1 MERVILVLAM
11 LAGLHLI
18 LSFLQF
24 ALNAIHNS
32 FLHVPLQAKVD
43 EVVAEVDEVPA
54 EEPVTDWRQ
63 YDVPAY
69 LRRYGIGNDSGNT
82 AKASF
87 EVIA

>member
-24 ALNAIHNS
+24 ALESIRNFFMRI
-32 FLHVPLQAKVD
+32 PLQANVE
-43 EVVAEVDEVPA
+43 EVVADVREVRA
-54 EEPVTDWRQ
+54 EEHLADWRQ
-63 YDVPAY
+63 YDIPAY
-69 LRRYGIGNDSGNT
+69 LRRNGIDNDSGNT

>member
-24 ALNAIHNS
+24 ALEAIRGS
-32 FLHVPLQAKVD
+32 FRHVPLQTNVV
-43 EVVAEVDEVPA
+43 EEVAEVDEVTA
-54 EEPVTDWRQ
+54 YEPVTDWRQ
-63 YDVPAY
+63 YDMPAY
-69 LRRYGIGNDSGNT
+69 LRRNGIGNDSANT

>member
-18 LSFLQF
+18 LSFIRS
-24 ALNAIHNS
+24 ATEGMKI
-32 FLHVPLQAKVD
+32 FLIRTPKRTVTP
-43 EVVAEVDEVPA
+43 
-54 EEPVTDWRQ
+54 EPVEEKTTDWRL

-69 LRRYGIGNDSGNT
+69 LRRNGINIDPGKNGN
-82 AKASF
+82 ASF

>member
-24 ALNAIHNS
+24 ALEAIRGS
-32 FLHVPLQAKVD
+32 FLRVPLRAKVE

-69 LRRYGIGNDSGNT
+69 LRRNGIGSDSGNT

>member
-18 LSFLQF
+18 LSFIQV
-24 ALNAIHNS
+24 ALEAIRGS
-32 FLHVPLQAKVD
+32 FPRVPLEAKVE
-43 EVVAEVDEVPA
+43 EVVAEEAEVPT
-54 EEPVTDWRQ
+54 EEPVADWRQ

-69 LRRYGIGNDSGNT
+69 LRRNGIGNDSANT

>member
-24 ALNAIHNS
+24 VLEAIRGS
-32 FLHVPLQAKVD
+32 IQRVPLLAKIE
-43 EVVAEVDEVPA
+43 EVVAEVNAVPA

-63 YDVPAY
+63 YDIPAY
-69 LRRYGIGNDSGNT
+69 LRRKGIGNDSGHT

>member
-24 ALNAIHNS
+24 VLESIRGS
-32 FLHVPLQAKVD
+32 FRHVPLQTNVV
-43 EVVAEVDEVPA
+43 EEVAEVDEVTA
-54 EEPVTDWRQ
+54 FEPVTDWRQ
-63 YDVPAY
+63 YDMPAY
-69 LRRYGIGNDSGNT
+69 LRRNGIGNDSANT

>member
-18 LSFLQF
+18 LSFLQVVLESIRNF
-24 ALNAIHNS
+24 SMRI
-32 FLHVPLQAKVD
+32 PLQAKVE

-63 YDVPAY
+63 YEVPAY
-69 LRRYGIGNDSGNT
+69 LRRNGIGNDSGNT

>member
-24 ALNAIHNS
+24 ALEAIRVS
-32 FLHVPLQAKVD
+32 FLRVPFQAKVE
-43 EVVAEVDEVPA
+43 EVEA

-69 LRRYGIGNDSGNT
+69 LRRTGIGNDSGNT

>member
-24 ALNAIHNS
+24 ALEAIRGS
-32 FLHVPLQAKVD
+32 FLRSPLKAKVD
-43 EVVAEVDEVPA
+43 EVVAGVDEVPA

-63 YDVPAY
+63 YDIPAY
-69 LRRYGIGNDSGNT
+69 LRRNGTGNDSVNT

>member
-24 ALNAIHNS
+24 VLEAIRGS
-32 FLHVPLQAKVD
+32 IQRIPLLAKIE
-43 EVVAEVDEVPA
+43 EVVAEVNEVPA

-63 YDVPAY
+63 YDIPAY
-69 LRRYGIGNDSGNT
+69 LRRNGIGNDSGNT
-82 AKASF
+82 AKPSF

>member
-18 LSFLQF
+18 LSFLQVVLESIRNF
-24 ALNAIHNS
+24 FMRI
-32 FLHVPLQAKVD
+32 PLQAKVE
-43 EVVAEVDEVPA
+43 EVVADVREVRA
-54 EEPVTDWRQ
+54 EEHLSDWRQ
-63 YDVPAY
+63 YDIPAY
-69 LRRYGIGNDSGNT
+69 LRRSGIDNDSGNT

>member
-1 MERVILVLAM
+1 MCIRD
-11 LAGLHLI
+11 
-18 LSFLQF
+18 S
-24 ALNAIHNS
+24 
-32 FLHVPLQAKVD
+32 LQAKVD

-63 YDVPAY
+63 YDIPAY
-69 LRRYGIGNDSGNT
+69 LRRNGIDNDSGNT

>member
-24 ALNAIHNS
+24 VLESIRGS
-32 FLHVPLQAKVD
+32 FRHLPLQAKV
-43 EVVAEVDEVPA
+43 EEEVAEVNEVTA

-63 YDVPAY
+63 YDIPAY
-69 LRRYGIGNDSGNT
+69 LRRNGIGNDSGNT

>member
-24 ALNAIHNS
+24 ALEAIRGS
-32 FLHVPLQAKVD
+32 IQRIPLLAKIE
-43 EVVAEVDEVPA
+43 EVVAEVNEVPA

-63 YDVPAY
+63 YDIPAY
-69 LRRYGIGNDSGNT
+69 LRCNGTGNDSGNT
-82 AKASF
+82 AKPSF

>member
-24 ALNAIHNS
+24 AVEAIRGYFTHS
-32 FLHVPLQAKVD
+32 PHLVATT
-43 EVVAEVDEVPA
+43 EVVQATSKESAVD
-54 EEPVTDWRQ
+54 WQQ
-63 YDVPAY
+63 YDIPAY
-69 LRRYGIGNDSGNT
+69 MRRSGIGNDSGSKGT
-82 AKASF
+82 ASF

>member
-24 ALNAIHNS
+24 VLEAIRGS
-32 FLHVPLQAKVD
+32 IQRVPLLANIE
-43 EVVAEVDEVPA
+43 EVVAEVSEVPA

-63 YDVPAY
+63 YDIPAY
-69 LRRYGIGNDSGNT
+69 LRCNGTGNDSGNT
-82 AKASF
+82 AKPSF

>member
-18 LSFLQF
+18 LSFLQS
-24 ALNAIHNS
+24 ALEAIRG
-32 FLHVPLQAKVD
+32 FVKRDPLPTPVD
-43 EVVAEVDEVPA
+43 EVMADGDEPSAV
-54 EEPVTDWRQ
+54 EPETDWRQ
-63 YDVPAY
+63 YDIPAY
-69 LRRYGIGNDSGNT
+69 LRRKGIGNDSGHT

>member
-24 ALNAIHNS
+24 VLEALRGP
-32 FLHVPLQAKVD
+32 FLRNPLPAKVE
-43 EVVAEVDEVPA
+43 EVVAEVQEVPA

-63 YDVPAY
+63 YDIPAY
-69 LRRYGIGNDSGNT
+69 LRWNGIGNDSANM

>member
-24 ALNAIHNS
+24 VLEAIRGS
-32 FLHVPLQAKVD
+32 IQRVPLLANIE
-43 EVVAEVDEVPA
+43 EVVAEVSEVPA

-63 YDVPAY
+63 YDIPAY
-69 LRRYGIGNDSGNT
+69 LRCHGTGNDSGHM

>member
-24 ALNAIHNS
+24 VLESIRGS
-32 FLHVPLQAKVD
+32 FRHLPPQTNVV
-43 EVVAEVDEVPA
+43 EEVAEVDEVTA
-54 EEPVTDWRQ
+54 YEPVTDWRQ
-63 YDVPAY
+63 YDMPAY
-69 LRRYGIGNDSGNT
+69 LRRNGIGNDSANT

>member
-1 MERVILVLAM
+1 MERIILVLAM

-24 ALNAIHNS
+24 ALEAIRG
-32 FLHVPLQAKVD
+32 FFQRVQLQANVE
-43 EVVAEVDEVPA
+43 EVVADVNETPA
-54 EEPVTDWRQ
+54 EEPVKDWRQ
-63 YDVPAY
+63 YDIPAY
-69 LRRYGIGNDSGNT
+69 LRRNGTGNDSVNT

>member
-24 ALNAIHNS
+24 ALEAIRGS
-32 FLHVPLQAKVD
+32 FLRVRLQAKVE
-43 EVVAEVDEVPA
+43 EVVAEADEVPA
-54 EEPVTDWRQ
+54 EDVITDWRQ
-63 YDVPAY
+63 YDIPAY
-69 LRRYGIGNDSGNT
+69 LRRNGTGNDSGHT

>member
-24 ALNAIHNS
+24 VLESIRGS
-32 FLHVPLQAKVD
+32 FRKVPLQAKVE
-43 EVVAEVDEVPA
+43 EVVTEVDEAPA
-54 EEPVTDWRQ
+54 AEPVTDWRQ

-69 LRRYGIGNDSGNT
+69 LRRNGIGNDSANT